1 MVGQILRFGGVGVM
15 ATVVHVV
22 VALLMH
28 EAVGLAPVPANF
40 AGFTGALLLSYLGH
54 AHYTFGVGSGQGGQF
69 LRFLF
74 VALFGL
80 ATSTGTV
87 WVLDTRLGVDFAVAM
102 AVVAVLVPLVTYLA
116 LRFWVFA
123 QTPEAGATDW
133 AGIALSGAIAA
144 LVLATYWG
152 RMINHDTAWYL
163 IAVREWLGDAGLYID
178 IIEVNPPINFY
189 FTLPAIWLADLLGI
203 SDTNGQYLALALLMF
218 GVLCW
223 SNAII
228 REGFGLSPARRA
240 LFLAGI
246 GVALVL
252 PALNIFAQREHVMV
266 ILTLP
271 WLLGEMSSVRAQP
284 KSMVARAAVAAL
296 GVCLKP
302 HFLVFPMAVT
312 LVAIWRRRSLRP
324 VVSVANLTFLAVG
337 LGYICLVAL
346 AHPAYFTHVVPV
358 AREIYG
364 AYGTSFDVVFNR
376 VRFEIVVLL
385 LPTVVV
391 LSRRPRHIGAGLFP
405 AMALA
410 GLAAYFLQGR
420 GFNYHAFP
428 FVSFSLLA
436 CFLLILRT
444 PRLDPAAIAAAATA
458 SVLVAVNVWVGFY
471 HNPAA
476 RQIAD
481 MAQKVGRVDSLIVL
495 SSTVFAGP
503 ISALAIDAR
512 WASRYPSNWLV
523 PGALNRLA
531 ATDCGVE
538 PETCARLEAIGA
550 QNRSDNL
557 ADISA
562 HHPDLLVMDLDP
574 GFFDST
580 DFSWEAF
587 MAQDPAWPALFGDYE
602 KVGVSERF
610 IYYRYAPKP

>member
-1 MVGQILRFGGVGVM
+1 MVGQILRFGGVGIM

-22 VALLMH
+22 VAMLMH
-28 EAVGLAPVPANF
+28 GTVGLAPVPANF

-54 AHYTFGVGSGQGGQF
+54 ARYTFGVGPGDGGQF

-74 VALFGL
+74 VALVGL

-87 WVLDTRLGVDFAVAM
+87 WVLDTRLGVDFGVSM
-102 AVVAVLVPLVTYLA
+102 AVVAVLVPAVTYLA

-123 QTPEAGATDW
+123 QASDAGDTDW

-144 LVLATYWG
+144 LILAVFWG

-163 IAVREWLGDAGLYID
+163 IAVREWLGGAELYTD

-203 SDTNGQYLALALLMF
+203 TDTNGEYLALALLIF

-228 REGFGLSPARRA
+228 REGFGLSPTRRA
-240 LFLAGI
+240 LVSGRDRCGAGAARAQHP
-246 GVALVL
+246 V
-252 PALNIFAQREHVMV
+252 AQREHVMV

-271 WLLGEMSSVRAQP
+271 WLLGEMSSVRATS
-284 KSMVARAAVAAL
+284 KSLVARAAVAAL

-302 HFLVFPMAVT
+302 HFVVFPMAVT
-312 LVAIWRRRSLRP
+312 LVAIWRRRSLWP
-324 VVSVANLTFLAVG
+324 VVSAANLTFLAVG

-346 AHPAYFTHVVPV
+346 AHPAYFTHVVPI

-364 AYGTSFDVVFNR
+364 AYGTSFDVVFSR

-391 LSRRPRHIGAGLFP
+391 CRDARDRASAGLFP

-420 GFNYHAFP
+420 GFDYHVFP

-444 PRLDPAAIAAAATA
+444 PRPDPAAIAAAATA
-458 SVLVAVNVWVGFY
+458 SVLVAVNAGLGFY
-471 HNPAA
+471 NNP
-476 RQIAD
+476 
-481 MAQKVGRVDSLIVL
+481 
-495 SSTVFAGP
+495 F
-503 ISALAIDAR
+503 
-512 WASRYPSNWLV
+512 
-523 PGALNRLA
+523 
-531 ATDCGVE
+531 
-538 PETCARLEAIGA
+538 ARLIG
-550 QNRSDNL
+550 RWR
-557 ADISA
+557 
-562 HHPDLLVMDLDP
+562 
-574 GFFDST
+574 G
-580 DFSWEAF
+580 
-587 MAQDPAWPALFGDYE
+587 
-602 KVGVSERF
+602 R
-610 IYYRYAPKP
+610 